1 MLLLDESDTSSCY
14 LYSERQQHPLPALTY
29 QDKKFLE
36 VPSSQVLDQDRAIA
50 MARILDDQT
59 GGKLLILVVTTEKQ
73 NKIWREAPH
82 LAKSQPVE
90 AQELVAQFQLQ
101 DVALIMR
108 SSPSLEQT
116 NQRQGLRQ
124 YSGCFTGQAAT
135 QFLMTQ
141 YQLSQSNAIRLG
153 QRLLNEHLIG
163 PIGRQSLFTNGTLL
177 YRFR

>member
-1 MLLLDESDTSSCY
+1 MLLLNESDTSTCY
-14 LYSERQQHPLPALTY
+14 LCSEKQPNPLPALTY
-29 QDKKFLE
+29 QDKQFLE

-50 MARILDDQT
+50 LARTLDDKT
-59 GGKLLILVVTTEKQ
+59 DGKLLILVITTEKQ
-73 NKIWREAPH
+73 SKVWREAPH
-82 LAKSQPVE
+82 LAQSQPVA
-90 AQELVAQFQLQ
+90 AQELVSQFQLQ

-108 SSPSLEQT
+108 SSPNLEQT

>member
-1 MLLLDESDTSSCY
+1 MLLLDESDTASCY
-14 LYSERQQHPLPALTY
+14 LWSEQHRQPLPALQY
-29 QDKKFLE
+29 QDKHFLE
-36 VPSSQVLDQDRAIA
+36 IPSSQVLDSDRAIA
-50 MARILDDQT
+50 FARTLVDKT
-59 GGKLLILVVTTEKQ
+59 NGKLLILVVSNQQQSKV
-73 NKIWREAPH
+73 WREAPH
-82 LAKSQPVE
+82 LAQSQPVE
-90 AQELVAQFQLQ
+90 AQELVSQFQLQ
-101 DVALIMR
+101 DVALLMR
-108 SSPSLEQT
+108 SSPSLAQT

-163 PIGRQSLFTNGTLL
+163 PIGRQSLFTNSTLL

>member
-1 MLLLDESDTSSCY
+1 MLLLDESDTTSCY
-14 LYSERQQHPLPALTY
+14 LWSEQHRQPLPALQY
-29 QDKKFLE
+29 QDKQFLE
-36 VPSSQVLDQDRAIA
+36 VPGSQVLDSDRAIA
-50 MARILDDQT
+50 LARVIDDQT

-73 NKIWREAPH
+73 SKIWREAPH
-82 LAKSQPVE
+82 LAKSQPVA

-163 PIGRQSLFTNGTLL
+163 PIGRH
-177 YRFR
+177 RFPKKNRHERS